1 MTRISKRIIG
11 WLLGALAT
19 LAVAFGIYFA
29 MPQSTKS
36 VKAETGVTFESAT
49 LDKESDPTYGTSIR
63 FNTGAGGWGTS
74 TYPNNWNNWV
84 AATSFTGI
92 SDYTKVNGRTV
103 TEINAAN
110 PGKQPITLM
119 TQPLSEDTGFLRLYI
134 PESIMSIDEVY
145 SMEIMDG
152 WNFVNTS
159 NPITYTAPAVT
170 FVRTGDTMGVAPSVT
185 EYTPTI
191 GAATLANVDCL
202 EVNITAGDA
211 SALSYEVMGNA
222 NSALSVRNLIY
233 INGKSIEQW
242 NNELLAEDEAF
253 YTDRTM
259 YRCWP
264 QNSAESGHEKFHR
277 PIAVYGTATG
287 FTLHIFREV
296 FADCDTITVTVGS
309 GLYYNQGAQWL
320 VGNTVSANVWTQT
333 ADDVT
338 DSIGLFSNTIDTS
351 ANYAIYYIDA
361 GTAGNWTAAAR
372 AGGCLNES
380 DPVGAGGGQNLLRHI
395 YFNGSSVYDI
405 NKASDEAFGS
415 TQGNIVNG
423 GFYAPIFA
431 QLGSY
436 NGGSILLYIPLRFA
450 GLDENGATI
459 DGGEG
464 SAVQDN
470 HREIVL
476 KKGLSIYDPTTGVSS
491 YLVNDVVFTNTT
503 GGAAGNTRWT
513 KSITPEIEDT
523 TTVSAVT
530 NAYHAGGFLTFTLS
544 NNDYPKAVSM
554 VILDSAQKA
563 RVESGN
569 LYDMIEV
576 AGTSIRTTGVGENI
590 LSLGGSK
597 DTQGSLSLRINT
609 IQGNYTTNDVTDWAA
624 WAAAMVAA
632 GNEPTV
638 VIKAGAQFPT
648 YDYIING
655 GTYTCYVTTED
666 ITYVYDE
673 TSGNF
678 IEAGAYVPT
687 EEDFT
692 KGVFTVGTETGSIT
706 ATGGVS
712 YVNAADVSGM
722 PAGTSDVALKM
733 TVNGGHAFISV
744 DFSAS
749 QILAA
754 NVESV
759 VVKIWTPT
767 ANTSSSQF
775 RTGSTSTGTWTSGYD
790 SYYSTTA
797 DMTSSWCDVTLM
809 PQVITDMTDANGYL
823 TSTIL
828 GVRAKSGETEF
839 YIDSIT
845 VNMKTT
851 AATVDITDGWIF
863 SHVTVDDGTEQ
874 YTLFADGTFWTKAP
888 LGGCLN
894 EYDYDTEGGGQI
906 QMKYIYFNG
915 TSLHDINVNDDGAYD
930 ATQGNIVSGGRYAP
944 ILVLMGQ
951 DAGTADKSF
960 VQLRVPT
967 NYAGGEHNTVTI
979 KEGFSV
985 TEENTTWVVNED
997 ITFYN
1002 HGDGTWSTEVP
1013 KTTYD
1018 ITDEIDVRKQAT
1030 ADGTEQYIIHVGG
1043 NYWDAAP
1050 LGGCLNEYD
1059 YQGSSPV
1066 GGQEQMAYI
1075 LFNGTSLYDINKS
1088 DDGTYGSSHGVITNG
1103 NGQYAPILV
1112 TMGLDVYGTEDTS
1125 DDKSYIMLYVPTL
1138 YGGEGTTSAE
1148 NHKTITFKAGLSF
1161 TYGSTVYTVTSDV
1174 TWYNQGD
1181 DTWSTTE
1188 PTPPAEET
1196 TENTTVTGIITK
1208 TSGNENFII
1217 IEIGTNDYA
1226 GLNTKAVAET
1236 PNKDLSGLVGNIVIS
1251 ATEDESVTV
1260 DSISGEMF
1268 FNVWGNANSVA
1279 FRWSDAA
1286 TLAGVQSITIKAGA
1300 KFPSATTENKFYV
1313 TTEDVTIYQL
1323 AVDTWFTAEEKEE
1336 KVIDAGDISVSSV
1349 TKVDDVY
1356 KVFVELPG
1364 ITFTNTSNDTYDLNY
1379 NTADRIAVRQKLYLN
1394 GVSLYAIATEFNDSA
1409 YTYTTSPMNHENEAV
1424 FGHPAIV
1431 AAEVGTSTLQIWI
1444 FEGYA
1449 NDIKENGI
1457 TLTVGSGFTYGEK
1470 VVIGDFNFS
1479 LTADVTVTTDNN
1491 TYECS
1496 NVMKGTS
1503 LSALLAEKNIPTP
1516 SKPSTEKYVYTFD
1529 NWYIS
1534 GTGDVCTTITDDM
1547 VIEARFTEKEVPGV
1561 TKTEIVSIQYSTLQG
1576 TGAQDNWLVITLS
1589 ENDYDCDALTDLTAG
1604 GMSGSAIFAYLHDIG
1619 FLQGITLYG
1628 SLRMPNGSV
1637 VEQATLEDCY
1647 VMWGN
1652 AVGAGYAFINIWN
1665 KSQFNDTI
1673 AIRFGRMDG
1682 TDSEIT
1688 KIVIAEGTGFPS
1700 YRYLSAAD
1708 ADKEDNDY
1716 RYVLGRTMQFDFT
1729 HQNDDGRCYYSN
1741 HEELAL
1747 TPLMADGAGVRI
1759 KSNLDESG
1767 IRFQT
1772 IISKDIVAELEEKVA
1787 LGWYDSVSY
1796 GTIIVP
1802 TDYLTGGQFTHEW
1815 LEANYGSGYLDIVR
1829 SDWYRFDPDSDYN
1842 TFYGSIVK
1850 LKEAN
1855 YSRKFSGRGYIKL
1868 TKGDVVT
1875 YIYADYNPAQ
1885 GRTAAFIADAAIND
1899 RSNDYD
1905 EVYYPNLT
1913 ENNNYSPYTSE
1924 ERGLLQSY
1932 ITETVTS
1939 VSDGL
1944 VNLANTG
1951 MDRTG
1956 ELTTYGYSINFNY
1969 VNIGA
1974 DLEGARITLNYTTK
1988 TDVWGQFVYCS
1999 TSNASNSAN
2008 WVYEEF
2014 YLPANSSQHRQYFD
2028 IYRTNGVGYGLAADD
2043 LHLVK
2048 IGFATTDDNGA
2059 DENVK
2064 LISYVTRALSIDT
2077 SNSEIYLTKQIADD
2091 GYGNSFE
2098 MTVGAHLGLGGSF
2111 TYLAKSGIFEGVVT
2125 GTAGATGVS
2134 YNSGSV
2140 QLATDT
2146 SSYVATRKTKAFG
2159 GTTEAGYYGSATSS
2173 KAADNAVNLIN
2184 NSDAGRQF
2192 QQSWYANVGGVKDE
2206 DGNVT
2211 GTDGS
2216 NGYLRGYCYTEGG
2229 SYWPYN
2235 PVQAGDVVSNPSQI
2249 VDYEIT
2255 SDYIYVKCRAMDW
2268 GKGYDDT
2275 EITHT
2280 NHTNTVVGGV
2290 TTRSYIE
2297 NYYRINDDGT
2307 VTITNSFIDWNGFT
2321 DMEGIGY
2328 QSIELPAA
2336 YPIHTLH
2343 TYHSDT
2349 NGDGNLESFSNL
2361 GSWTEA
2367 GLAQVKNSAALDSS
2381 TGGYHTTLGT
2391 VDTDRIYGMKASDW
2405 FVWSNGGA
2413 GTVALGVYIP
2423 NVEQF
2428 LSGRTNS
2435 IHGSTSLSDS
2445 STRDASSNTL
2455 FSKGL
2460 NSNMQA
2466 NDLTYRSSYVNA
2478 TSYTAPGVNNKMK
2491 EYVQIEYSYVVSV
2504 NTLTNVEKQFKALEK
2519 SGKIDN
2525 SGLDAWARTDKSW
2538 IK

>member
-36 VKAETGVTFESAT
+36 VKAETGVSFVSAS
-49 LDKESDPTYGTSIR
+49 LDKEVHATYGTSIR

-74 TYPNNWNNWV
+74 TYPSGTWNNWV
-84 AATSFTGI
+84 SASSYPGI

-119 TQPLSEDTGFLRLYI
+119 TQPLSEDTGFLRLFI
-134 PESIMSIDEVY
+134 PADIMSVDEVY

-159 NPITYTAPAVT
+159 NSTTYTAPAAT
-170 FVRTGDTMGVAPSVT
+170 FVRQGSSMVLASTLTDATTHMPV
-185 EYTPTI
+185 I
-191 GAATLANVDCL
+191 GSATLANVDCL

-211 SALSYEVMGNA
+211 SALSYEVMGNS

-361 GTAGNWTAAAR
+361 GTAGNWTTAAR

-405 NKASDEAFGS
+405 NKASDESFGS

-423 GFYAPIFA
+423 GYYAPIFA
-431 QLGSY
+431 NLNSY

-464 SAVQDN
+464 SAVQGN

-476 KKGLSIYDPTTGVSS
+476 KKGLAIYDPTTGVSS

-513 KSITPEIEDT
+513 KSITPEIEGT

-597 DTQGSLSLRINT
+597 DTQGSLSLRINA

-632 GNEPTV
+632 GKEPTV
-638 VIKAGAQFPT
+638 VIKAGAEFPT

-706 ATGGVS
+706 PTSGVS

-722 PAGTSDVALKM
+722 PAGTSDVVLKM
-733 TVNGGHAFISV
+733 SVSSGHAFISV

-845 VNMKTT
+845 VNMKAT

-863 SHVTVDDGTEQ
+863 SHVTVNDGTEQ

-930 ATQGNIVSGGRYAP
+930 ATQANIVSGGRYAP
-944 ILVLMGQ
+944 ILVLMGT
-951 DAGTADKSF
+951 DAGTANKSF

-967 NYAGGEHNTVTI
+967 NYAGGEHNTITI

-1002 HGDGTWSTEVP
+1002 HGNGVWSTEVP
-1013 KTTYD
+1013 LTAGDVSFSVQEKTGDVYKIAIELNG
-1018 ITDEIDVRKQAT
+1018 ITFDTTDANGENPDSFYFNYFAT
-1030 ADGTEQYIIHVGG
+1030 ARIPVRQNLY
-1043 NYWDAAP
+1043 
-1050 LGGCLNEYD
+1050 LN
-1059 YQGSSPV
+1059 GV
-1066 GGQEQMAYI
+1066 
-1075 LFNGTSLYDINKS
+1075 SLYDINTTV
-1088 DDGTYGSSHGVITNG
+1088 DDSAYVYDTFPMTNINQQNGYDVFANPTLLYTENGTNVLIIWIFEDYLDALFANGDVTVTVG
-1103 NGQYAPILV
+1103 NGF
-1112 TMGLDVYGTEDTS
+1112 S
-1125 DDKSYIMLYVPTL
+1125 
-1138 YGGEGTTSAE
+1138 YGGKTLIE
-1148 NHKTITFKAGLSF
+1148 N
-1161 TYGSTVYTVTSDV
+1161 VEYTWAAPEVPV
-1174 TWYNQGD
+1174 
-1181 DTWSTTE
+1181 E
-1188 PTPPAEET
+1188 PEET
-1196 TENTTVTGIITK
+1196 TENTAVTGILTK
-1208 TSGNENFII
+1208 ANRTDGGNNENFII
-1217 IEIGTNDYA
+1217 IQIGTNDYS

-1236 PNKDLSGLVGNIVIS
+1236 PNKDLSGLVGKIEILT
-1251 ATEDESVTV
+1251 ADDETVTV
-1260 DSISGEMF
+1260 NSISGEMF
-1268 FNVWGNANSVA
+1268 FNVWGEENSVA

-1300 KFPSATTENKFYV
+1300 KFPSATTENKYYV
-1313 TTEDVTIYQL
+1313 TTEDVTIYQVAADTWVKEENL
-1323 AVDTWFTAEEKEE
+1323 VEAVDL
-1336 KVIDAGDISVSSV
+1336 SVSSI

-1379 NTADRIAVRQKLYLN
+1379 NSADRIAVRQHIFIDGK
-1394 GVSLYAIATEFNDSA
+1394 SLPTIAAEDDSK
-1409 YTYTTSPMNHENEAV
+1409 YTYGTFPMNHSNADT
-1424 FGHPAIV
+1424 FGHPAIL

-1444 FEGYA
+1444 FEGYVE
-1449 NDIKENGI
+1449 DIKENGI
-1457 TLTVGSGFTYGEK
+1457 TLTLGSGFTYGEK
-1470 VVIGDFNFS
+1470 TVIGDFNYS

-1561 TKTEIVSIQYSTLQG
+1561 TKTEIVSIQYSTLQN

-1604 GMSGSAIFAYLHDIG
+1604 GMSGSAVFTYLQSIG

-1628 SLRMPNGSV
+1628 TIYMPNSDDPV
-1637 VEQATLEDCY
+1637 TQTTLEDFY
-1647 VMWGN
+1647 KQYSSVVN
-1652 AVGAGYAFINIWN
+1652 SDRAYFNIWN
-1665 KSQFNDTI
+1665 KSQFDDTI
-1673 AIRFGRMDG
+1673 AIRVGNTDKG
-1682 TDSEIT
+1682 DSEIT
-1688 KIVIAEGTGFPS
+1688 KIVVAEGTGFPS
-1700 YRYLSAAD
+1700 YRYISAAD

-1741 HEELAL
+1741 HEEVAF
-1747 TPLMADGAGVRI
+1747 TPDMTAGASVRI

-1802 TDYLTGGQFTHEW
+1802 TDYLTGGQFTHAW
-1815 LEANYGSGYLDIVR
+1815 LTANYGDSTLLGGNGFIDIVR
-1829 SDWYRFDPDSDYN
+1829 SDWYRFDPDSKDN

-1850 LKEAN
+1850 LMEAN

-1913 ENNNYSPYTSE
+1913 ENNNYSPYTAE
-1924 ERGLLQSY
+1924 ERSLLGTY
-1932 ITETVTS
+1932 IKETVTS

-1956 ELTTYGYSINFNY
+1956 TLTTYGWPIKFNY

-1999 TSNASNSAN
+1999 QSNASNSAN

-2077 SNSEIYLTKQIADD
+2077 SNSEIYLTKDIADD
-2091 GYGNSFE
+2091 GYGNSFQ
-2098 MTVGAHLGLGGSF
+2098 MTVGAHLRLGGSF
-2111 TYLAKSGIFEGVVT
+2111 TYLAKSRIFEGVVT

-2173 KAADNAVNLIN
+2173 KAADGAVNLIN
-2184 NSDAGRQF
+2184 NVDAGRQF
-2192 QQSWYANVGGVKDE
+2192 QQSWYANVGGVKDK

-2268 GKGYDDT
+2268 GKGYDSSKS
-2275 EITHT
+2275 
-2280 NHTNTVVGGV
+2280 NHTNTVQGGV

-2321 DMEGIGY
+2321 DMENIDY

-2361 GSWTEA
+2361 GSWTDA
-2367 GLAQVKNSAALDSS
+2367 GLAQTKNSAALDSS
-2381 TGGYHTTLGT
+2381 DGGYCTSSISPS
-2391 VDTDRIYGMKASDW
+2391 VERDRIYGMKASDW

-2428 LSGRTNS
+2428 LSGRTNG

-2445 STRDASSNTL
+2445 DTRDASSNKL

-2466 NDLTYRSSYVNA
+2466 NNLTYRSSYVTA

-2525 SGLDAWARTDKSW
+2525 SGLDAWARADKIW
-2538 IK
+2538 IQ